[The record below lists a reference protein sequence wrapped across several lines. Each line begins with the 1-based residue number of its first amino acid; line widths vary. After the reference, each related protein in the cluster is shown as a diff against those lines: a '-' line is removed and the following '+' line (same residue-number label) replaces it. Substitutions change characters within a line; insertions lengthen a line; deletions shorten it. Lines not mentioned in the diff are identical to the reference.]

1 MNKLLPIIVLLIGIL
16 SGCGGR
22 KIPTVDPDTSDAPEI
37 VWDASQDSMRT
48 GNQTVDFYN
57 FNDLHGSIELSGNE
71 PGIARISSYLKE
83 RKTANPGGYVFTS
96 TGDMWQGSA
105 DSNITKGKLVVDWM
119 NYEGCA
125 AMALGNHEF
134 DWTIDVILANQERA
148 NFPFL
153 ACNILN
159 KETGKAVDWAK
170 PYTTITR
177 NGVHVGIIGA
187 IGEGITTSIISSN
200 VRGLTFDN
208 PDGYVVKWSNYLKDN
223 GADVILFLY
232 HFAPEDTNT
241 SLGKYVDGV
250 FGGHDHKE
258 AKKYLSNS
266 VPALE
271 AQANGKGVSRISM
284 KYDFSK
290 KEVSYGVCNNSQIY
304 PNYYE
309 DNPEVVEIKNQ
320 YADQIN
326 AVKNEQ
332 VAKIDRYMDAYNDIP
347 LLYDRYAYQY
357 YKNDIGGNRDIKFVV
372 TNTARSGLNAG
383 IITYGDIY
391 KALPFDN
398 RLTLC
403 RAKGKDIRNITSYT
417 SSRWYLPGVSET
429 LIDRND
435 ISGYLSPNDEYY
447 FLAIDYVSTY
457 ENYASWI
464 NIDETFMEEA
474 ALPRNI
480 VKKYM
485 GIEFPI
491 S

>member
-1 MNKLLPIIVLLIGIL
+1 MNKLFPTIILLMGML
-16 SGCGGR
+16 TGCGGN

-37 VWDASQDSMRT
+37 VWDASQDSLRT
-48 GNQTVDFYN
+48 GTQTVDFYN
-57 FNDLHGSIELSGNE
+57 INDLHGSIELSGNE
-71 PGIARISSYLKE
+71 PGIAKISTYLKE
-83 RKTANPGGYVFTS
+83 RKTANPGGYVFVS

-105 DSNITKGKLVVDWM
+105 DSNITKGKLIVDWM
-119 NYEGCA
+119 NYEGCS

-134 DWTIDVILANQERA
+134 DWTTDSILANQERA

-153 ACNILN
+153 ACNIIN
-159 KETGKAVDWAK
+159 KETGKAVDWAE

-177 NGVHVGIIGA
+177 NGVHIGIIGA
-187 IGEGITTSIISSN
+187 IGEGITSSIISTN

-208 PDGYVVKWSNYLKDN
+208 PDGYVVKWSNYLKEN

-232 HFAPEDTNT
+232 HFAPENTNS
-241 SLGKYVDGV
+241 SLGKYVNGV

-258 AKKYLSNS
+258 AKTYLSNS
-266 VPALE
+266 VPVLE

-284 KYDFSK
+284 RYDFSK
-290 KEVSYGVCNNSQIY
+290 KEVSYGTCNNSQIY

-309 DNPEVVEIKNQ
+309 DNPEVVAIKNQ

-326 AVKNEQ
+326 AIKNEQ
-332 VAKIDRYMDAYNDIP
+332 VAEISYYMDAYSDIP
-347 LLYDRYAYQY
+347 LLYDRYAFQY
-357 YKNDIGGNRDIKFVV
+357 YKNEVAGNKDIKFVV
-372 TNTARSGLNAG
+372 TNNARAGFNAG
-383 IITYGDIY
+383 IVTYGDIY

-398 RLTLC
+398 YLTLC
-403 RAKGKDIRNITSYT
+403 KATGRNIRQIATYG
-417 SSRWYLPGVSET
+417 SSRWYLPGVSES

-435 ISGYLSPNDEYY
+435 VKNYMSDNDTYY
-447 FLAIDYVSTY
+447 FLAINYISESDNYSSWMSIEETY
-457 ENYASWI
+457 
-464 NIDETFMEEA
+464 TEEG

-485 GIEFPI
+485 GIEYPI